1 MPRFFALV
9 FLEHG
14 QVRVVPPTIVV
25 AFDLYRLDQYSFF
38 RHDFVLA
45 ALAADF
51 EGGGIFPEPIRP
63 GEKVIRRAEAA
74 LLKKP
79 VHGRCLR
86 ANASPFG

>member
-51 EGGGIFPEPIRP
+51 EGGGGRLPAVRLP
-63 GEKVIRRAEAA
+63 GISCC
-74 LLKKP
+74 
-79 VHGRCLR
+79 GRYSI
-86 ANASPFG
+86 N